1 MDYRFIFRSVFSPVH
16 NWSHSTHSPF
26 KSSFIVVAVGFNF
39 VFAFDAKIVN
49 APNRS
54 TKGRLVSKR
63 KANGKRRT
71 AIKLMEVNSFFA
83 CVPSIFALASVPLAG
98 AWNWESFKWKKF
110 AGIFPSVFFF
120 SVRSFVAV
128 AAMPQCI
135 RSTVKLFQL
144 SLSRHFRL
152 YLCISVKQFRSFAYF
167 AR

>member
-1 MDYRFIFRSVFSPVH
+1 MDCRFIFRLVFSPAH
-16 NWSHSTHSPF
+16 NWSHFTHSPF

-49 APNRS
+49 APIRS

-83 CVPSIFALASVPLAG
+83 CVPSIFALASVPLAA

-120 SVRSFVAV
+120 SIRFFV
-128 AAMPQCI
+128 AAMPPCI

-144 SLSRHFRL
+144 SLSRHFQL
-152 YLCISVKQFRSFAYF
+152 YICISVKQFGSFAYF